1 VVQQRAID
9 RLVDDGRSLVPVDPI
24 DEKRRLREAMERS
37 DDLTREVYETWHAYH
52 PVVFGHCGHPG
63 LCVRGRDRVLCL
75 GCPFLVPR
83 PEYRWRAE
91 RYGHDYAAMADR
103 LDADANAGEA
113 REYRHLAGQC
123 MDLAHLMQR
132 LEEAEADVGW
142 RPLYRELPEG
152 RPDAE
157 HDDGDHSLGS
167 AGAGEQKGAES

>member
-1 VVQQRAID
+1 
-9 RLVDDGRSLVPVDPI
+9 
-24 DEKRRLREAMERS
+24 MERS
-37 DDLTREVYETWHAYH
+37 DDLTRQVYETWHAYY

-91 RYGHDYAAMADR
+91 RYGRDYAAMADR
-103 LDADANAGEA
+103 LGADGNTGEA

-123 MDLAHLMQR
+123 TDLAHLMRR

-142 RPLYRELPEG
+142 RPLYRELPDR

-157 HDDGDHSLGS
+157 HDDGDHSLGA
-167 AGAGEQKGAES
+167 AGTDEQDEADT